1 MYMPKRIFIV
11 HGWGGLANEGWLG
24 WLNEQ
29 LSKDCQV
36 FSLQMPDTETPRVG
50 SWVKAI
56 SEAVGKTDKNTF
68 FVGHSLG
75 CQAIARYLQT
85 LPEAEISGGAVFVA
99 GFFRK
104 LTNMSQDRISK
115 GVISEW
121 LDNQTRFN
129 EINKHLLKSTAIFS
143 DNDPYV
149 PFDNVADFKDLLKS
163 KIIIEH
169 NQGHFS
175 GSSGLPKYDV
185 ILRAVLE
192 IIK

>member
-1 MYMPKRIFIV
+1 MSKRIFII
-11 HGWGGLANEGWLG
+11 HGWGGVANEGWLG
-24 WLNEQ
+24 WLKEE
-29 LSKDCQV
+29 LLLRGFEA
-36 FSLQMPDTETPRVG
+36 FSLQMPDTEAPRVG

-56 SEAVGKTDKNTF
+56 SESVGKTDKNTF

-75 CQAIARYLQT
+75 CQAIARYLQA
-85 LPEAEISGGAVFVA
+85 LPGAEVSGGAVFVS

-121 LDNQTRFN
+121 LDNKTQFN
-129 EINKHLLKSTAIFS
+129 KINKHLLKSTAIFS

-163 KIIIEH
+163 KIIVEH